1 MFAKLL
7 FPVLLGYLAF
17 CLILFVTQRS
27 LLYFPDT
34 TGLSPE
40 QARARGLSHW
50 PAVDQFLG
58 YMGEPVPGEP
68 LATVIVFHGNGGA
81 AHHRGFYR
89 AALGRQRLRVILAEY
104 PGYGGRP
111 GSPSEQVLVHD
122 ALSTISLAYERFGG
136 PIILWGE
143 SLGCGVAAAA
153 LRRTE
158 TPVQGLVLF
167 LPWDS
172 LPEVAQNHYW
182 YVPARWLVRDR
193 YDNIDN
199 LRHYSGPVAVVLA
212 GEDEVIPVRHGQRLY
227 AALTSPKQQWLFAGA
242 SHNAMPL
249 APELAWWGEVIGFL
263 GVATAGAN
271 EKAGP

>member
-7 FPVLLGYLAF
+7 FSVLLGYLAF
-17 CLILFVTQRS
+17 CLILFVAQRS

-58 YMGEPVPGEP
+58 YVGEPVPREP

-81 AHHRGFYR
+81 AHHRGYYQ
-89 AALGRQRLRVILAEY
+89 AALGRHRLRVILAEY

-111 GSPSEQVLVHD
+111 GSPSEQVLVED
-122 ALSTISLAYERFGG
+122 ALRTISLAHERFGG

-193 YDNIDN
+193 YDSIDN
-199 LRHYSGPVAVVLA
+199 LSHYSGPVAVVLA
-212 GEDEVIPVRHGQRLY
+212 GEDEVIPIHHGQRLY
-227 AALTSPKQQWLFAGA
+227 AALTSPKKQWLFAGA
-242 SHNAMPL
+242 GHNDMPL
-249 APELAWWGEVIGFL
+249 APELAWWEEVIRFL
-263 GVATAGAN
+263 GVVAEEPSKPAN
-271 EKAGP
+271 P